1 MCDPPSSGGYS
12 LNRNSTVKGQILI
25 IILLLILGIWLLFGL
40 VSRFSIRL
48 RATPIVQEAY
58 WAVGDQDVSIS
69 KLGEDVEATIKIEAT
84 EHYVGS
90 IVVKVKKDIR
100 FWLDSDYHITTIPL
114 DLGGGEERMMKIGF
128 SPDEVTRGSLR
139 GYFVEIEFQSTRT
152 TWTME
157 NSYPPRLKIVG
168 NDVDNTR
175 V

>member
-1 MCDPPSSGGYS
+1 M
-12 LNRNSTVKGQILI
+12 NRNSTVKGQILI
-25 IILLLILGIWLLFGL
+25 IILLLILGILLLFGL

-58 WAVGDQDVSIS
+58 WTASDQDISIL

-90 IVVKVKKDIR
+90 IVVKIKKDIR

-114 DLGGGEERMMKIGF
+114 DLGGGEERTLKIGF
-128 SPDEVTRGSLR
+128 SPDEATRGSLR

-152 TWTME
+152 MWTME
-157 NSYPPRLKIVG
+157 NSYPPRLKIVE
-168 NDVDNTR
+168 NDVDNTL